1 MGIKTLLPFLKDV
14 TENSYLDSFKGLVA
28 AVDASCWLHKAIAIS
43 YSQFGDDRRVKEICN
58 SYLDLLERNK
68 IRPLVVLNGLP
79 LPGKDRERDNRA
91 IKKLTNF
98 GKSGKV
104 TEARNALAAAA
115 EINHDLVCGFI
126 QTCRQKSIDY
136 VVAPYEADA
145 EMALLYE
152 HGYYIAISEDSDLLA
167 YGCQKVLFKLRLD
180 GVCEVIELGKVLQ
193 HLSLTQEEFLDMCIV
208 AGCDYLENV
217 RGIGIHTAH
226 KLVTKEKTDFLAVLQ
241 RKSICPS
248 DYSSGFQRAKAI
260 FRHQTVINPINAET
274 MPLTPWGQ
282 TPDKEA
288 FLNPCG
294 ILLSN
299 EYAVNLAVG
308 NVDPRRA
315 QLSGIPLHFPSRRV
329 CGSLETWH

>member
-1 MGIKTLLPFLKDV
+1 M
-14 TENSYLDSFKGLVA
+14 
-28 AVDASCWLHKAIAIS
+28 
-43 YSQFGDDRRVKEICN
+43 
-58 SYLDLLERNK
+58 
-68 IRPLVVLNGLP
+68 
-79 LPGKDRERDNRA
+79 
-91 IKKLTNF
+91 
-98 GKSGKV
+98 
-104 TEARNALAAAA
+104 
-115 EINHDLVCGFI
+115 
-126 QTCRQKSIDY
+126 
-136 VVAPYEADA
+136 
-145 EMALLYE
+145 
-152 HGYYIAISEDSDLLA
+152 
-167 YGCQKVLFKLRLD
+167 RLD

-241 RKSICPS
+241 RNRFAPS

-294 ILLSN
+294 MYPI
-299 EYAVNLAVG
+299 
-308 NVDPRRA
+308 
-315 QLSGIPLHFPSRRV
+315 
-329 CGSLETWH
+329 

>member
-1 MGIKTLLPFLKDV
+1 MFLLL
-14 TENSYLDSFKGLVA
+14 
-28 AVDASCWLHKAIAIS
+28 
-43 YSQFGDDRRVKEICN
+43 RVKEICN

-68 IRPLVVLNGLP
+68 IRPLVVFDGLP

-91 IKKLTNF
+91 MQRKQQQQKADQLRR
-98 GKSGKV
+98 SGKV

-145 EMALLYE
+145 EIALLYE
-152 HGYYIAISEDSDLLA
+152 HGYVDIAISEDSDLLA

-241 RKSICPS
+241 RNRFAPS

-308 NVDPRRA
+308 NVDPRESTTIRNTFA
-315 QLSGIPLHFPSRRV
+315 LPIKVNYMLTTNLFF
-329 CGSLETWH
+329 LFY